1 MISWVELFHNL
12 IVKGVVMRLI
22 SLILASS
29 LFLSLAFA
37 EEIGVEILNT
47 KKHAQFPIGI
57 GSKVKLSFSIESK
70 NQEAIFLGRMI
81 NLDHQAEEFL
91 FLDEKKTRIFMIDSQ
106 NISGIRKSRTEP
118 IIRPVDQ
125 RGSTCAAYGFFHYWN
140 QMYASGFKSLD
151 PLSQMVSSDR
161 TRMQFLE
168 EAIDIYY
175 LQNRNNITNIM
186 KLFGKRFGFNCRS
199 HSFKSSKEISDFL
212 FTKASEGRPLLI
224 DFNIG
229 PDMVSSTYEIKDYEN
244 PSSIDPRLWVPRQ
257 IGQRNAGGHVIV
269 AVGSF
274 ISKGK
279 KKLLILDS
287 DWSEP
292 RVWDLERYVARKAA
306 YKEIGVHSCQ

>member
-1 MISWVELFHNL
+1 
-12 IVKGVVMRLI
+12 MRLVYF
-22 SLILASS
+22 LLVSS
-29 LFLSLAFA
+29 LLFNLAFA
-37 EEIGVEILNT
+37 DEISVEVLNA
-47 KKHAQFPIGI
+47 KKHAQFPIGV
-57 GSKVKLSFSIESK
+57 GSKVQLSFPIESK
-70 NQEAIFLGRMI
+70 NQEAVFLGRMI
-81 NLDHQAEEFL
+81 NLDQETEEFL
-91 FLDEKKTRIFMIDSQ
+91 FLDEKKTRILMIDSQ
-106 NISGIRKSRTEP
+106 NITGIRKSSMEP

-140 QMYASGFKSLD
+140 QMYASGFSSTD
-151 PLSQMVSSDR
+151 ALSHMVSSDR

-199 HSFKSSKEISDFL
+199 HSFKSSQEISDFL

-229 PDMVSSTYEIKDYEN
+229 PDMVSSTYEVKDYEN
-244 PSSIDPRLWVPRQ
+244 PTAVDPRLWVPRQ
-257 IGQRNAGGHVIV
+257 IGQRTAGGHVIV

-287 DWSEP
+287 DWAEP